1 MRTPYAGGE
10 GGSTA
15 KTLSDMKRRRMSSLK
30 NKKQGIERKAVL
42 INAIS

>member
-15 KTLSDMKRRRMSSLK
+15 KTLPEMKRRRMISLK
-30 NKKQGIERKAVL
+30 NKKQGIERQSVL